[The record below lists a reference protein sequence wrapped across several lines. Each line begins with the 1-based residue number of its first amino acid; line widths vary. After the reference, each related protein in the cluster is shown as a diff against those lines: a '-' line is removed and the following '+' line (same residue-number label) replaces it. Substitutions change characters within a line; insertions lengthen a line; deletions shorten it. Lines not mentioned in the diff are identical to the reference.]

1 MNLFKTLAGILSGD
15 TDITIVIRKTGE
27 SKLVVSTNLNNHGV
41 EDPAKAV
48 IAPFVVTGSPE
59 ELDTEYISIITE
71 PLEKSTGLQ
80 TSMKNFEASAKAAK
94 AASKAAAELKQ
105 KEDSAKRE
113 AKNAVT
119 KLITEGDKLLKANK
133 YRQAKDTFEKAVQ
146 EAEKNKL
153 PDELKKAKAGLAEA
167 AKKDVPDM
175 FESFSMGNTR
185 NAETVTDEPGN
196 EEPIPSEGN
205 DGEETDPDPEEE
217 PDNETEGAEE
227 SEINPLDFN

>member
-27 SKLVVSTNLNNHGV
+27 NKLVVSTNLTNHGV
-41 EDPAKAV
+41 EDPAKRV
-48 IAPFVVTGSPE
+48 IAPFVVSGSPE
-59 ELDTEYISIITE
+59 ELDAEYISVITE
-71 PLEKSTGLQ
+71 PLEQSTGLQ

-94 AASKAAAELKQ
+94 AASKAASELKQ
-105 KEDSAKRE
+105 KVESAKRE

-133 YRQAKDTFEKAVQ
+133 YRQAKETFEKAVE

-153 PDELKKAKAGLAEA
+153 PDELKKAKAGVAEA

-175 FESFSMGNTR
+175 FESFGMGNTG
-185 NAETVTDEPGN
+185 AEDPDMDKPGD
-196 EEPIPSEGN
+196 EEPEPS
-205 DGEETDPDPEEE
+205 DGKDAEDSDPDPEENPE
-217 PDNETEGAEE
+217 EETEGTEG
-227 SEINPLDFN
+227 SDIDPLDFN